1 MKKINSFLGSN
12 PIITFNNKSGT
23 QSSRHQD
30 TFISKVG
37 QWVENTAKRNV
48 KDVQNKP
55 SPPSRPWPD
64 ALSLGIREWRGGRS
78 LDIPF
83 G

>member
-1 MKKINSFLGSN
+1 MEPRIRG
-12 PIITFNNKSGT
+12 
-23 QSSRHQD
+23 D

-48 KDVQNKP
+48 KDVQNKS

-78 LDIPF
+78 LEVPF